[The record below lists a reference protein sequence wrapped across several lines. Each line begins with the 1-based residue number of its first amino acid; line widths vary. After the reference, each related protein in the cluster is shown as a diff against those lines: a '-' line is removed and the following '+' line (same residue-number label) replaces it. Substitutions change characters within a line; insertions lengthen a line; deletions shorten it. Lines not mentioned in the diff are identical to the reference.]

1 MEAVLRHAQGFDLSY
16 VFCHMY
22 SVINKKNVG
31 VLHLPAVTWF
41 HLKIIVSISTVLL
54 AHER

>member
-1 MEAVLRHAQGFDLSY
+1 
-16 VFCHMY
+16 MY
-22 SVINKKNVG
+22 SVICTLYYVLCHKQQKKTKKNVG